1 MPELCDSFIQ
11 YIYSDEL
18 KIVLASQRGIS
29 FMSITQL
36 RRWFTLLQ
44 ILVTRQVT
52 RPRSESQRTADS
64 RSVASVFP
72 VTPDP
77 ARLSARPGTIVK
89 GVAPPGPVQPSV
101 RPPLVLPQPRG
112 APAAL
117 PAVPPSRCAR
127 FLTAAQGFCVLRS
140 ASHHSRRHR
149 P

>member
-1 MPELCDSFIQ
+1 
-11 YIYSDEL
+11 
-18 KIVLASQRGIS
+18 
-29 FMSITQL
+29 MSITQL
-36 RRWFTLLQ
+36 KRWFTLLQ

-52 RPRSESQRTADS
+52 RPRSESRRTADS

-140 ASHHSRRHR
+140 ASHHSQRRR